1 MATYVRS
8 RAPGGTFFFT
18 LVTFQRRRLF
28 ANPKNLE
35 ILSEIIAEVHKD
47 YPFTMD
53 AWVFLPDHL
62 HCLWTL
68 PPEEVDF
75 SKRWGLIKAKFT
87 KAISKEQ
94 GRSSLLTG
102 SRIRHGESAIWQRR
116 FWEHQI
122 RDERDLQMHL
132 DYIHFNPVKHGLVD
146 SPGKWPY
153 SSFREFVKR
162 DLYPDNWGENIDFKF
177 DLDFG
182 E

>member
-1 MATYVRS
+1 MPTYLRL
-8 RAPGGTFFFT
+8 RTPGGTFFFT
-18 LVTFQRRRLF
+18 VVTFQRRRLF
-28 ANPKNLE
+28 ANPKNHE
-35 ILSEIIAEVHKD
+35 ILSEIITEVQKD

-68 PPEEVDF
+68 PPEEADY
-75 SKRWGLIKAKFT
+75 SKRWGLIKARFT
-87 KAISKEQ
+87 KAIAKEQ
-94 GRSSLLTG
+94 GRSALLTG
-102 SRIRHGESAIWQRR
+102 SRIRHGESTIWQRR

-122 RDERDLQMHL
+122 RDERDLHVHL
-132 DYIHFNPVKHGLVD
+132 DYIHYNPVKHGLVD

-153 SSFREFVKR
+153 SSFREFVSR
-162 DLYPDNWGENIDFKF
+162 NLYPDNWGENIDFKF